1 MIERIDIIESKG
13 LDFSTVEFREK
24 MAILN
29 QNFKSQIEPV
39 NGMYGATESIKYNGD
54 TVRTGKNDLG
64 HACREYY
71 RDGQIYKRY
80 DLLGDHKNLTID
92 YDDNGTPYSRIVR
105 QTGGNKSVIL
115 ESTLLPNTTV
125 VKGNF
130 SAVTDS
136 LGRPV
141 VNRLTDLQINN
152 RSRDNISMYRDS
164 SYKTGDQIGHLMPHV
179 FGGPTGKENF
189 VAQVGR
195 EVNQGQI
202 KKVENIVRQLKEEGH
217 SVDYEIRTNYVG
229 SSTRPSSFEPII
241 TVDGLEYAELPSEL
255 RKIYNTADAT
265 PVTRVVSDIGEK
277 YGLAHETGIK
287 SGLVAAGITLTV
299 SAVDNISA
307 YIDGEITADEMVVDI
322 VSETAAAGAIEY
334 GSELI
339 SASVSN
345 AMSKSSS
352 ALIRKVA
359 GSSLPVAVVSFA
371 VESYDSVSAYA
382 RGEIDGGELAYDL
395 GENAASI
402 AGAMKGASIGAA
414 IGSAVGPVGTVAGG
428 IVGGVVGAVLA
439 TEVYATAVELGM
451 QGAEFIAERA
461 EGLMK
466 DTVELFE
473 EHVPEKLNE
482 VKAAFNDFIGDFDL
496 PFNL

>member
-1 MIERIDIIESKG
+1 MVEARG
-13 LDFSTVEFREK
+13 LDLSISEFREK
-24 MAILN
+24 MALLN
-29 QNFKSQIEPV
+29 QSFKSQIEPV
-39 NGMYGATESIKYNGD
+39 NGMYGVTEKVRYDGD
-54 TVRTGKNDLG
+54 IVRTGKNELG

-71 RDGQIYKRY
+71 RDGRLYKRY

-92 YDDNGTPYSRIVR
+92 YDDNGTAYSRIIR
-105 QTGGNKSVIL
+105 QTDGNKSVIL
-115 ESTLLPNTTV
+115 RSALEPNTTI

-130 SAVTDS
+130 TAITDS

-141 VNRLTDLQINN
+141 ANKLTDLSINTH
-152 RSRDNISMYRDS
+152 SRDNISMYRDS
-164 SYKTGDQIGHLMPHV
+164 SYRSGDQIGHIMPHL

-202 KKVENIVRQLKEEGH
+202 KKVENIVRQLKESGNT
-217 SVDYEIRTNYVG
+217 VDYEVRTNYVG
-229 SSTRPSSFEPII
+229 SSIRPSSFEPFI
-241 TVDGLEYAELPSEL
+241 TVNGEMYTDLPAELK
-255 RKIYNTADAT
+255 KIYNTADAT
-265 PVTRVVSDIGEK
+265 PVTRIASDIGEK

-287 SGLVAAGITLTV
+287 SGLITAGITLTV

-307 YIDGEITADEMVVDI
+307 YIDGEISADEMIVDI

-339 SASVSN
+339 SATVSN

-371 VESYDSVSAYA
+371 VESYDSVSAYT

-414 IGSAVGPVGTVAGG
+414 IGSAVGPVGTIAGG
-428 IVGGVVGAVLA
+428 LVGGVVGAVIA

-451 QGAEFIAERA
+451 QGAEFIAEHA

-473 EHVPEKLNE
+473 EHVPEKLDE
-482 VKAAFNDFIGDFDL
+482 VKAAFNDFISEFNL
-496 PFNL
+496 PFSL